1 MAVLAMQKI
10 NLCVLK
16 KDRKRLLEILQRRG
30 VIELTNK
37 NWEDNFFE
45 KPDTAAAIAVLNRRI
60 ATSCQAL
67 AVLDIYVKE
76 EKALFSS
83 LSGRKETSV
92 EFYDHFKTQREK
104 MLQMAYRLTLLAKK
118 IGEDKGKTPNVETQI
133 EALVPWLDFDIS
145 LNFKGTKQTAAF
157 IGTLP
162 PQITAAEL
170 HAHFLQAEPGIEA
183 VNVEFIST
191 SKDQNCVFIC
201 CMRSEAERVEEILR
215 MLEFARPIF
224 QSSRPPAERKKVL
237 EETLLELNQDIEKL
251 EEEIK
256 SYGDQRDI
264 LEFMIDYY
272 TMRQEK
278 YQVINQLMHSRHVF
292 FLTGYIPT
300 REAGAL
306 ETKLNNEFDL
316 VVEFEEPLATED
328 VPVMLSNN
336 GFSSPTES
344 VIESYSMPGKG
355 EVDPTGVTSIFFYI
369 LFGLMLSDTAYGIV
383 LSVGCAVL
391 LLKFKNMETGI
402 RKMFKL
408 FFFCGLSTIFWGI
421 VFGSYFGDVVTVVSE
436 RFFGTSIN
444 IPALWFNPLHE
455 PMRML
460 VFCFLVGII
469 HIYTG
474 LAVSFYQSVRFK
486 KYKDALY
493 DVVFWYALIT
503 SLILILLSNQMF
515 VDILGIGFTLPPT
528 VGNVSVYIAAIAA
541 IGIIITGGRESRNP
555 FKRFL
560 KGLYSLY
567 NVTGY
572 LSDVLSYS
580 RLLALGLA
588 TSVIAA
594 VINQMAGM
602 GGPNLGGVILF
613 ILVFFIG
620 HTMNI
625 GISGLGAYVHSNR
638 LQFVE
643 FFGKFYSGGGHKFEP
658 FAVNSKYYK
667 FKEEHINE

>member
-1 MAVLAMQKI
+1 MAVLPMQKI

-16 KDRKRLLEILQRRG
+16 KDRKRILEMLQRRG
-30 VIELTNK
+30 VIELTDE
-37 NWEDNFFE
+37 NWEDSVFE
-45 KPDTAAAIAVLNRRI
+45 KPDTASARAVLERAIA
-60 ATSCQAL
+60 ASQQAL
-67 AVLDIYVKE
+67 AVLDNYMKE
-76 EKALFSS
+76 AKPLFSS
-83 LSGRKETSV
+83 LAGRKETSV
-92 EFYDHFKTQREK
+92 EFYDQFSTQREK
-104 MLQMAYRLTLLAKK
+104 MLQMAYQLTLLAKS
-118 IGEDKGKTPNVETQI
+118 IAEDKAKIPNLQAQI
-133 EALVPWLDFDIS
+133 EVLVPWLSFDIS
-145 LNFKGTKQTAAF
+145 LNFKGTRQTSAF

-162 PQITAAEL
+162 PQVTEQEL
-170 HAHFLQAEPGIEA
+170 DARFSEAEPKIED
-183 VNVEFIST
+183 VSVEFIST
-191 SKDQNCVFIC
+191 SKEQNCVFIC
-201 CMRSEAERVEEILR
+201 CIRSEMGRVEEILR
-215 MLEFARPIF
+215 MLGFARPVS
-224 QSSRPPAERKKVL
+224 QSSKPPAARKQVL
-237 EETLLELNQDIEKL
+237 EESLLKLQQDIEKL

-256 SYGDQRDI
+256 SYADQRET

-272 TMRQEK
+272 TMRLEK
-278 YQVINQLMHSRHVF
+278 YEVINQLMHSRHVF

-306 ETKLNNEFDL
+306 ETKLNDQFDL
-316 VVEFEEPLATED
+316 VVDFEEPSTEED

-336 GFSSPTES
+336 AFTSPTQS

-355 EVDPTGVTSIFFYI
+355 EIDPTAVTSIFFYI
-369 LFGLMLSDTAYGIV
+369 LFGLMLSDTAYGIL
-383 LSVGCAVL
+383 LSVGCAIL
-391 LLKFKNMETGI
+391 LLKFKNMEIGM

-408 FFFCGLSTIFWGI
+408 FFFCGISTIFWGVI
-421 VFGSYFGDVVTVVSE
+421 FGSYFGDVVDVASKT
-436 RFFGTSIN
+436 FFSTHLT
-444 IPALWFNPLHE
+444 IPPLWFNPLKA

-469 HIYTG
+469 HLYSG
-474 LAVSFYQSVRFK
+474 LAMSFYQLVRVK
-486 KYKDALY
+486 KYKDILY
-493 DVVFWYALIT
+493 DVIFWYALIT
-503 SLILILLSNQMF
+503 GLILVLLSQQMF
-515 VDILGIGFTLPPT
+515 VDILGLGFTLPAS
-528 VGNVSVYIAAIAA
+528 VGNFAGWVATAAAV
-541 IGIIITGGRESRNP
+541 GIILTGGRESRNP

-567 NVTGY
+567 NITGY

-588 TSVIAA
+588 TSVIAS

-625 GISGLGAYVHSNR
+625 GISGLGAYVHTNR

-643 FFGKFYSGGGHKFEP
+643 FFGKFYSGGGRKFKP